1 MATPS
6 GAISFEDIRT
16 EFGRPQANNEIGEYY
31 SGGNALGAPLAN
43 VPAAG
48 NPISMSELRII
59 EKTSGGGDRVNA
71 ASGVPNGTHLIF
83 FTTSDCV
90 SNTTGTPALSVP
102 SGRTGATSLIIN
114 QPVYGRGGNGGNG
127 QPVSHSSNGNASPTG
142 SAGNGGAGGTAVFI
156 GSPCFVDNNASV
168 FGGSGGGG
176 GGSAYGAN
184 ITGAIDNGTTC
195 TSTTFKGITTNTNGS
210 TAFTIGTGGGGGTF
224 GNQPNNIS
232 DGGSGSAGGGG
243 HTTNFANGNVSVTT
257 TGTQCSANGSFFNGR
272 IVKLVSNQGN
282 FSNTPGASGGNDG
295 AAGGGRSATSGTV
308 SFPTVNANGVSISS
322 RAVSANGDASS
333 GGSAGNSFSGYNT
346 YNQTVH
352 GIASTSGITNG
363 NFS

>member
-1 MATPS
+1 MTTPT

-43 VPAAG
+43 VPSSGA
-48 NPISMSELRII
+48 ISMSELRNIAKI
-59 EKTSGGGDRVNA
+59 SGGGDRHTISTGYPNA
-71 ASGVPNGTHLIF
+71 TSIIF
-83 FTTSDCV
+83 FTNQECF
-90 SNTTGTPALSVP
+90 SNTTSTPALALP
-102 SGRTGATSLIIN
+102 TGRTGATSIIIN
-114 QPVYGRGGNGGNG
+114 HGVYGRSGNGGSG
-127 QPVSHSSNGNASPTG
+127 QSVSHSANGNAAPTG
-142 SAGNGGAGGTAVFI
+142 SAGDGGAGGTAVLLQ
-156 GSPCFVDNNASV
+156 SPAFVDNNSNV
-168 FGGSGGGG
+168 YGGSGGGG

-184 ITGAIDNGTTC
+184 ITGAINNGITC

-210 TAFTIGTGGGGGTF
+210 TAFTIGTGGGGGT
-224 GNQPNNIS
+224 GGGQPGNIS
-232 DGGSGSAGGGG
+232 DGGNGSAGGGG
-243 HTTNFANGNVSVTT
+243 HTANFANGNQDVTT
-257 TGTQCSANGSFFNGR
+257 NGTQCSSNGSFFNGR
-272 IVKLVSNQGN
+272 IVRLVSNQGN
-282 FSNTPGASGGNDG
+282 FSNTPGAGGGTNGG
-295 AAGGGRSATSGTV
+295 AGSGRSATSGTV

-352 GIASTSGITNG
+352 GIASTSGTTNG